1 MARPSSFKPEYVE
14 QAMKLAK
21 LGATDTQLADFFD
34 VAVTTIYNWKTKYPE
49 FLEALNLS
57 KDEADQIVEKSLY
70 QRALGYEHDETD
82 IRVVGGEI
90 VQTKLRKYYPPDTT
104 ACIFWLKNRK
114 PEQWREMKAIELTGA
129 NGGAVQTESKLD
141 VGSLPTD
148 VLAQIM
154 AAKDAA
160 NKG

>member
-14 QAMKLAK
+14 QAKKLAR
-21 LGATDTQLADFFD
+21 LGATDVQLADFFGVC
-34 VAVTTIYNWKTKYPE
+34 VATIYNWKNDQPK

-57 KDEADQIVEKSLY
+57 KDEADRIIEKSLY

-104 ACIFWLKNRK
+104 ACIFWLKNRQ

-141 VGSLPTD
+141 VGALPTD